1 MQVSYSSDGPGMKN
15 ILAGIA
21 VLNGAD
27 VLVGIPE
34 GDDRQGDLLQRAS
47 LIKLTKKGKMSKR
60 AKKLVDAAAV
70 PISNAELLFI
80 FSNGS
85 PLHGQP
91 ARPVIEPAIEQPET
105 AERIARALAA
115 ASTAALDGN
124 EAGMMDALDRAG
136 TIGESAAK
144 RWFTDSRNGWAPN
157 STKPLGP
164 WLAEKLSEKYGRE
177 ITADMS
183 YVDAKGSDTP
193 GIDTGQMR
201 RAITHVVEAGQGVH
215 EGNAANFAPDTEIAF
230 GPQSEGAIEEVAEV
244 AAI

>member
-144 RWFTDSRNGWAPN
+144 RWFTDSRNGWAEN
-157 STKPLGP
+157 ADSTI
-164 WLAEKLSEKYGRE
+164 R
-177 ITADMS
+177 
-183 YVDAKGSDTP
+183 AKGSDRP

-201 RAITHVVEAGQGVH
+201 RAITHVVEVGQGVH
-215 EGNAANFAPDTEIAF
+215 EGNAANFAPNTEIAF
-230 GPQSEGAIEEVAEV
+230 GTQSDGAIEEVAEV

>member
-1 MQVSYSSDGPGMKN
+1 MQVSYSSAGPGMKN
-15 ILAGIA
+15 IMAGIA
-21 VLNGAD
+21 ALNGAD
-27 VLVGIPE
+27 ALVGIPE

-144 RWFTDSRNGWAPN
+144 RWFTDSRNGWAEN
-157 STKPLGP
+157 ADSTI
-164 WLAEKLSEKYGRE
+164 R
-177 ITADMS
+177 
-183 YVDAKGSDTP
+183 AKGSDRP

-201 RAITHVVEAGQGVH
+201 RAITHVVEVGQGVH
-215 EGNAANFAPDTEIAF
+215 EGNAANFAPNTEIAF
-230 GPQSEGAIEEVAEV
+230 GTQSDGAIEEVAEV

>member
-1 MQVSYSSDGPGMKN
+1 MQLSYSSDGPGMKN
-15 ILAGIA
+15 IMAGIA
-21 VLNGAD
+21 ALNGAD
-27 VLVGIPE
+27 ALVGIPE
-34 GDDRQGDLLQRAS
+34 SNTGRKEGDIGN
-47 LIKLTKKGKMSKR
+47 
-60 AKKLVDAAAV
+60 AA
-70 PISNAELLFI
+70 LLFI

-85 PLHGQP
+85 PLRGQH

-124 EAGMMDALDRAG
+124 ETGMLDALDRAG

-144 RWFTDSRNGWAPN
+144 RWFTDSRNGWPQNAV
-157 STKPLGP
+157 STIRAKSGKKVMGPVPLVGQ
-164 WLAEKLSEKYGRE
+164 SEE
-177 ITADMS
+177 WDSAN
-183 YVDAKGSDTP
+183 TP

-215 EGNAANFAPDTEIAF
+215 EGNSTNFAPDTEIGF
-230 GPQSEGAIEEVAEV
+230 GPQSEGEIAEVAEV

>member
-124 EAGMMDALDRAG
+124 AAGMLDALDGAG

-144 RWFTDSRNGWAPN
+144 R
-157 STKPLGP
+157 
-164 WLAEKLSEKYGRE
+164 
-177 ITADMS
+177 
-183 YVDAKGSDTP
+183 
-193 GIDTGQMR
+193 
-201 RAITHVVEAGQGVH
+201 
-215 EGNAANFAPDTEIAF
+215 
-230 GPQSEGAIEEVAEV
+230 
-244 AAI
+244 

>member
-1 MQVSYSSDGPGMKN
+1 MQVSYSSAGPGMKN
-15 ILAGIA
+15 IMAGIA
-21 VLNGAD
+21 ALNGAD
-27 VLVGIPE
+27 ALVGIPE

-60 AKKLVDAAAV
+60 AKKLVDTSSQ

-136 TIGESAAK
+136 TIGERAAK
-144 RWFTDSRNGWAPN
+144 RWFTDSRNGWAEN
-157 STKPLGP
+157 ADSTI
-164 WLAEKLSEKYGRE
+164 R
-177 ITADMS
+177 
-183 YVDAKGSDTP
+183 AKGSDRP

-201 RAITHVVEAGQGVH
+201 RAITHVVEVGQGVH
-215 EGNAANFAPDTEIAF
+215 EGNAANFAPNTEIAF
-230 GPQSEGAIEEVAEV
+230 GTQSDGAIEEVAEV